1 VPVLPLRFGTVL
13 ASEDAVA
20 KDLLAARHDE
30 FTAALD
36 RLEGRTEFQV
46 KGRYVT
52 DAVPGEG
59 QLEEDTRALRQATE
73 GQCVA
78 SVALEP
84 AHEQAAVHVAFLVAA
99 DQEPGLER
107 AVEDL
112 AREWAGRIDVE
123 LLGPMAAYNFTLGRT
138 PRSTAASPQ

>member
-1 VPVLPLRFGTVL
+1 MPGWPCGGSPKPHT
-13 ASEDAVA
+13 
-20 KDLLAARHDE
+20 
-30 FTAALD
+30 D
-36 RLEGRTEFQV
+36 R
-46 KGRYVT
+46 
-52 DAVPGEG
+52 
-59 QLEEDTRALRQATE
+59 
-73 GQCVA
+73 
-78 SVALEP
+78 P